1 MSPAIRNALSYVI
14 VFLLPPVAD
23 GVFQYLRAHPGEPI
37 DWQQLGYVATMSAVA
52 AYVASTRPKAGHE
65 ELSAQADAQ
74 VGKVDES
81 GHVVRHRDL
90 TVVTKDEAIQAITD
104 APATTIGRTDA

>member
-23 GVFQYLRAHPGEPI
+23 AVFQYLQVNRGQPV
-37 DWQQLGYVATMSAVA
+37 DWAQLGLVAFTSAVA
-52 AYVASTRPKAGHE
+52 AYGASTRPKGGHE

-90 TVVTKDEAIQAITD
+90 VVMSRSEAVDAIAS
-104 APATTIGRTDA
+104 APPAPEDLS

>member
-1 MSPAIRNALSYVI
+1 MSPAIRNALSYVV
-14 VFLLPPVAD
+14 VFILPPVAD
-23 GVFQYLRAHPGEPI
+23 SGYQYLQVNRGQPV
-37 DWQQLGYVATMSAVA
+37 DWAQLGFVAFTSALA

-104 APATTIGRTDA
+104 APDTTIGRTDA

>member
-23 GVFQYLRAHPGEPI
+23 AVFQYLRAHPGEPI
-37 DWQQLGYVATMSAVA
+37 DWQQLAYVAAMSAVA

-90 TVVTKDEAIQAITD
+90 TVVTKDEAVDAIAADTR
-104 APATTIGRTDA
+104 IGRTDA